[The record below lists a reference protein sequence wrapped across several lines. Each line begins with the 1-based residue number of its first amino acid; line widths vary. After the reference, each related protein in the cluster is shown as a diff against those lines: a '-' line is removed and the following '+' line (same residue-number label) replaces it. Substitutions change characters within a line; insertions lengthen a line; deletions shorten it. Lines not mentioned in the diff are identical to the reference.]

1 MTLTAGPDTL
11 EAVRYRIRSLQ
22 RRRLVSQLEPDEQQE
37 YRGLLDTEAAMI
49 AARCEPIERP
59 SG

>member
-1 MTLTAGPDTL
+1 MA
-11 EAVRYRIRSLQ
+11 LQ